1 MPIRGPVLVN
11 AVDGTVGGALD
22 RSNRHRGEGDRVDAE
37 SGEIGVGVMLAVTLT
52 FVVAVG
58 IVHMFM
64 FLYGQAVVRAALDE
78 GVRAGSR
85 VEAGVAVC
93 QERSDAMLADLLG
106 GKLGDG
112 VSIVCWSAGDGVLV
126 AEADA
131 HLASTMP
138 GVPSWRFH
146 LEARATQEMGGGG

>member
-1 MPIRGPVLVN
+1 MTGTGRRG
-11 AVDGTVGGALD
+11 TERC
-22 RSNRHRGEGDRVDAE
+22 RSE
-37 SGEIGVGVMLAVTLT
+37 SGEIGVGVMLAVALT

-58 IVHMFM
+58 VVHMFM

-93 QERSDAMLADLLG
+93 QERADALLADLLG

-112 VSIVCWSAGDGVLV
+112 VAIACRTAGDGVLI

-131 HLASTMP
+131 HFPATMP
-138 GVPSWRFH
+138 GVPSWRFR
-146 LEARATQEMGGGG
+146 LAARATQEMGGGE